1 MKTNLIILLFT
12 IILSAN
18 ISFAQNT
25 KNGNINKVG
34 ESPKIEINYN
44 VILSAQMQNV
54 LKQQLPDF
62 KIWGIKHFHPA
73 VFTTPD
79 FGYIFRDRM
88 DELTYRVQQSPS
100 AVIGDFNGDGKE
112 DIVLD
117 GYTKTQ
123 RLKVFLLSE
132 NNSYNLITLDRGE
145 LPDNFDPENDE
156 PVYESMELVEKGRII
171 RNEFEKEALK
181 LKTDA
186 VKATGETFGCIL
198 YYDKEQKKFLSYT
211 TGD

>member
-1 MKTNLIILLFT
+1 MKTNLIIFLFT
-12 IILSAN
+12 IVLPAS

-25 KNGNINKVG
+25 ENENINKV
-34 ESPKIEINYN
+34 EELPKIKINYDI
-44 VILSAQMQNV
+44 ILPPQMQKV

-79 FGYIFRDRM
+79 FGYVFRDRR
-88 DELTYRVQQSPS
+88 DKLTYMIQQSPS
-100 AVIGDFNGDGKE
+100 AVIGDFNGDGKQ
-112 DIVLD
+112 DIALD
-117 GYTKTQ
+117 GHTKTQ

-145 LPDNFDPENDE
+145 LPENFDPENDE
-156 PVYESMELVEKGRII
+156 PVDESMELVEKGRII
-171 RNEFEKEALK
+171 RNEFEKKALK

-186 VKATGETFGCIL
+186 VKETGETFGRIL
-198 YYDKEQKKFLSYT
+198 YYDKEQKKFLLYT